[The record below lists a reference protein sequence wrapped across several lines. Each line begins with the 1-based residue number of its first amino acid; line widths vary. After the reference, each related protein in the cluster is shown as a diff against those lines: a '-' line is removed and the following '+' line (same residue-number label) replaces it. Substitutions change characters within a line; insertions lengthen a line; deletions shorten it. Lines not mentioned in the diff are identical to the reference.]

1 MSFWLKLFGG
11 LFAYKLAKKHIA
23 TKKDLEKLSQ
33 ELGQD
38 KASPFPQPSH
48 VDIQYRKG
56 RYGSWTTSTGQVPND
71 PQLYRPTMESL
82 ANNDFGK
89 YGVRAV
95 DQNGQI
101 VDMIPGSE

>member
-1 MSFWLKLFGG
+1 MGFWLKLFGG
-11 LFAYKLAKKHIA
+11 LFAYNLAKKHIA

-33 ELGQD
+33 ELSQD

-48 VDIQYRKG
+48 VDIQYRNG
-56 RYGSWTTSTGQVPND
+56 RYGNWVTSTGQVMKD
-71 PQLYRPTMESL
+71 PQVYRPKLESL
-82 ANNDFGK
+82 ASNSFGM